1 MQTKVNENTF
11 DGQPIY
17 VGIDT
22 HLKSWKVTVMAG
34 DIHYKTFSSPPKS
47 DGLVNFLKTNFP
59 GARYYSAYE
68 AGFAGFWL
76 HRELTKLGI
85 NSIVVNPADIP
96 TTDKERKQKEDRRD
110 SRKIA
115 KTLQAGQLNG
125 IFIPSERVQQDRNLL
140 RTRDSVL
147 KDLSRNKN
155 RIKALLYFQGIH
167 IPERFTTNSNWS
179 KPFIQWLSE
188 LKFEHNTGR
197 SVLDALLAMVD
208 HQRSLLLKITRQ
220 MRELSQTPDYQHNI
234 DLLVSVPGIGVLTA
248 MKLLTELENIDR
260 FKTFSQLCS
269 YIGLVPSTNSSGEN
283 EVTSGITPRKNLRLR
298 TALIESSWIAIR
310 NDPALLSCYQRLCKR
325 MPGNRAIIRIAKKL
339 LNRMVHVLRAQEKY
353 ERGVI
358 K

>member
-1 MQTKVNENTF
+1 MQTKVNETTF
-11 DGQPIY
+11 DGQSIF

-34 DIHYKTFSSPPKS
+34 GIYYKTFSSPPKS
-47 DGLVNFLKTNFP
+47 DVLFNYLRTNFP
-59 GARYYSAYE
+59 GARYHSAYE
-68 AGFAGFWL
+68 AGFTGFWL

-96 TTDKERKQKEDRRD
+96 TTDKERKQKEDQRD

-115 KTLQAGQLNG
+115 KTLQAGQLKG
-125 IFIPSERVQQDRNLL
+125 IFVPSERVQQDRNLL
-140 RTRDSVL
+140 RTRDAVV
-147 KDLSRNKN
+147 KDLSRNKS

-167 IPERFTTNSNWS
+167 IPERFIANSNWS
-179 KPFIQWLSE
+179 NTFIQWLCE
-188 LKFEHNTGR
+188 LGFEHSTGR
-197 SVLDALLAMVD
+197 SALDVLLAMVD

-220 MRELSQTPDYQHNI
+220 IRELSRRPAYHHNV

-248 MKLLTELENIDR
+248 MKLLTELESIDR
-260 FKTFSQLCS
+260 FRTFTQLCS

-283 EVTSGITPRKNLRLR
+283 EIASGITPRRNLRLR
-298 TALIESSWIAIR
+298 TALVESAWIAIR
-310 NDPALLSCYQRLCKR
+310 NDPALLSSYQRLCKR
-325 MPGNRAIIRIAKKL
+325 MNGNRAIIRIARKL
-339 LNRMVHVLRAQEKY
+339 LNRMVHVLRLQEKY